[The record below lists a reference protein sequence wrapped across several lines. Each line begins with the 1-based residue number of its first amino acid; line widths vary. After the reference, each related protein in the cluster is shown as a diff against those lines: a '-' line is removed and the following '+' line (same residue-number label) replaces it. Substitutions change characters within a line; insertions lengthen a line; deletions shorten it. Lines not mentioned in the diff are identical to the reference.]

1 MTDSDTTTSAH
12 FFDLS
17 GKRAISSIALGRVHR
32 EGYDLLTAIRS
43 AVGDWLTGHG
53 VLFNYSLDDYSN
65 SDDVAM
71 LREIEEYIDSKDPG
85 SF

>member
-1 MTDSDTTTSAH
+1 MINDTTTNAP

-17 GKRAISSIALGRVHR
+17 ETRAISSIALGRVHR

>member
-1 MTDSDTTTSAH
+1 MAVNDTTTNAP
-12 FFDLS
+12 FFNLS
-17 GKRAISSIALGRVHR
+17 EKGAISSIALGRVHR

-43 AVGDWLTGHG
+43 AVGDWITGHG
-53 VLFNYSLDDYSN
+53 VLFNYSLDDYSS